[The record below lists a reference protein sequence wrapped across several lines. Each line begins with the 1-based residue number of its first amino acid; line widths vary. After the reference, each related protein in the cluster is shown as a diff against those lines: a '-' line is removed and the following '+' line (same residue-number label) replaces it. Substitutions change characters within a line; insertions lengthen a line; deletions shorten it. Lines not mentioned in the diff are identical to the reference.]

1 MKRLGSV
8 RRKAGEF
15 AWKNTGMML
24 NAIVKK
30 CFEDDTTLRKNEQ
43 AYLKP
48 LILNPQIPTQRPSE
62 LI

>member
-48 LILNPQIPTQRPSE
+48 LI
-62 LI
+62 